1 MSANNQLNTDSF
13 LKENFRNIELDTPVN
28 LNISVESEKSDSSL
42 SKIEKYICEK

>member
-13 LKENFRNIELDTPVN
+13 LKENFRNIELDAPVN

-42 SKIEKYICEK
+42 SKIEKYISEK